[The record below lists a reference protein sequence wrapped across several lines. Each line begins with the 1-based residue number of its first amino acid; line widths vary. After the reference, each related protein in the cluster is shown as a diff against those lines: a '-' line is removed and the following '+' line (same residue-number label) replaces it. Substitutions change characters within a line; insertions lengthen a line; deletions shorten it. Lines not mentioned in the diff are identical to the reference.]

1 MNFIG
6 GFSAR
11 SMNNERLQSKGSHEK
26 VFIGYFFINKF
37 SSCEKH
43 KLLAP
48 DPNERTA
55 NPNQKS
61 VLEFFRQKDYYIDF
75 LIKILYNIFIL
86 KIRDKGDL
94 KNDENYL
101 W

>member
-1 MNFIG
+1 MDFIG

-26 VFIGYFFINKF
+26 VFIDYFLYK
-37 SSCEKH
+37 SSSYEKH

-55 NPNQKS
+55 NPKQKS
-61 VLEFFRQKDYYIDF
+61 VLEFFKGNGDISFFLLFGQILIYYQTFF
-75 LIKILYNIFIL
+75 LLYMRIKRGR
-86 KIRDKGDL
+86 K
-94 KNDENYL
+94 E
-101 W
+101 

>member
-1 MNFIG
+1 MDFIG

-26 VFIGYFFINKF
+26 IFIGYFLYK
-37 SSCEKH
+37 SSSYEKH

-55 NPNQKS
+55 NPKQKS
-61 VLEFFRQKDYYIDF
+61 VLEFFRQKDCYIDF

-86 KIRDKGDL
+86 KIRNKGDL
-94 KNDENYL
+94 KNDENYF

>member
-1 MNFIG
+1 MNACRVRGRMKRFLLAI
-6 GFSAR
+6 F
-11 SMNNERLQSKGSHEK
+11 LYK
-26 VFIGYFFINKF
+26 
-37 SSCEKH
+37 SSSYEKH

-55 NPNQKS
+55 NPKQKS
-61 VLEFFRQKDYYIDF
+61 VLEFFRQKDCYIDF

-94 KNDENYL
+94 KNDENYF

>member
-1 MNFIG
+1 MNACRVRGRMKRFLLAI
-6 GFSAR
+6 
-11 SMNNERLQSKGSHEK
+11 
-26 VFIGYFFINKF
+26 FFINKF

-43 KLLAP
+43 RLLAP
-48 DPNERTA
+48 DPNERAA

-61 VLEFFRQKDYYIDF
+61 VLEFFRQKDCYIDF

-86 KIRDKGDL
+86 KIRNKGDL
-94 KNDENYL
+94 KNDENYF

>member
-1 MNFIG
+1 MNACRVRGRMKRFLLAI
-6 GFSAR
+6 F
-11 SMNNERLQSKGSHEK
+11 LYK
-26 VFIGYFFINKF
+26 
-37 SSCEKH
+37 SSSNEKH

-55 NPNQKS
+55 NPKQKS
-61 VLEFFRQKDYYIDF
+61 VLEFFRQKDCYIDF

-86 KIRDKGDL
+86 KIRNKGDL
-94 KNDENYL
+94 KNDENYF